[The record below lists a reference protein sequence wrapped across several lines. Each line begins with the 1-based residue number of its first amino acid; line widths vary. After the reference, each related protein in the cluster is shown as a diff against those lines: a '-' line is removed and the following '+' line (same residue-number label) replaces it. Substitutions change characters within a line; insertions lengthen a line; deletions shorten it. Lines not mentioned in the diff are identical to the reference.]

1 MNPSENTQSVENN
14 NSYSME
20 GMALQPYPRFWYQN
34 PAYNPVFIPAAGPRN
49 GSLYFPYSVVPSE
62 YPGFLVPQSPLP
74 TTLNRRPVFPMCY
87 NPAQCW
93 QRSGYAKQM
102 KTQETQ
108 TELQL
113 QHNGISQSSCE
124 SRDVPSNPQKGEDPC
139 TYKGEQRAVRSEQCH
154 EVRHDEML
162 KSELTME
169 MDKEKTGYGA
179 VPQILPPPDE
189 VEDGDEIHNT
199 LNSDLDPST
208 GDVSTLCERPL
219 CTSVEAV
226 KDLSLQPGSQK
237 PLGVGERKPD
247 NSRGSHGVPEKV
259 DGEEVGEQNSYPQ
272 GASQV
277 SSAAWLAQFEKV
289 DEATQCDMS
298 WWQDAELER
307 CPESSPEGGRKGTED
322 MSVHCEELDG
332 EEVGEQNS
340 HPQGAVS
347 SAAWLAQS
355 EKVDEATQCDMSWWQ
370 DAELE
375 RCPEQVPLVNE
386 ESSRD
391 YATQGSREKLRNRKL
406 KSGDQAQ
413 SVFLNHKTVY
423 LKRNAH
429 LHVVVPD
436 SSSDSDLEEEYEV
449 EWLFEEDSSVSSS
462 KGKFYHEACRASRLP
477 HGRPIVWPSR
487 YMDKDSKYAE
497 YENVPLLWFRK
508 TEDDREIIFS
518 KLQVKH
524 WAKQEASQES
534 LEAEKCQA

>member
-1 MNPSENTQSVENN
+1 MNPSENSFDS
-14 NSYSME
+14 NSARPFIVHSM
-20 GMALQPYPRFWYQN
+20 AQQPYPSFWYQN
-34 PAYNPVFIPAAGPRN
+34 PAYNPVFVPAAGPRN

-108 TELQL
+108 TELQQAENMSKIQDL
-113 QHNGISQSSCE
+113 HSKGNSCDIGRVTSFSTTNSDIETDISEETDGVWSSVAQKRELHGQSSCNDTLYGNTPQGNYASENKKMMEEDKGSLVIQFWKTFQETVHLYDLAYGRAMPENVQHNGISQSSCE
-124 SRDVPSNPQKGEDPC
+124 SRDVPSNPQKGEDPS

-162 KSELTME
+162 KPELTME

-219 CTSVEAV
+219 CTSEEAV

-307 CPESSPEGGRKGTED
+307 CPESSPGVERIGRE
-322 MSVHCEELDG
+322 SR
-332 EEVGEQNS
+332 
-340 HPQGAVS
+340 P
-347 SAAWLAQS
+347 LA
-355 EKVDEATQCDMSWWQ
+355 
-370 DAELE
+370 
-375 RCPEQVPLVNE
+375 
-386 ESSRD
+386 
-391 YATQGSREKLRNRKL
+391 
-406 KSGDQAQ
+406 
-413 SVFLNHKTVY
+413 
-423 LKRNAH
+423 
-429 LHVVVPD
+429 
-436 SSSDSDLEEEYEV
+436 
-449 EWLFEEDSSVSSS
+449 
-462 KGKFYHEACRASRLP
+462 
-477 HGRPIVWPSR
+477 
-487 YMDKDSKYAE
+487 
-497 YENVPLLWFRK
+497 
-508 TEDDREIIFS
+508 
-518 KLQVKH
+518 
-524 WAKQEASQES
+524 
-534 LEAEKCQA
+534 